1 MPFRPSL
8 PRQTVVP
15 LIVACGLFMENL
27 DSTVVATALPAIART
42 LHEDPLRL
50 NLAITSYLL
59 SLAVFI
65 PLSGWLADR
74 IGARTVFGSA
84 IVVFTL
90 GSIGCGFSESL
101 GQLVATRILQGIGGA
116 MMVPVGRL
124 VLMRTIPKA
133 ELVNAMTYLTV
144 PALIGP
150 IMGPPVGGFIV
161 TYSSWR
167 WIFFINVPIG
177 ILGVLLTRRF
187 IPNLVEENR
196 RPLDARGFLLIGLGL
211 AGLMFGFETIGR
223 DLLPNQA
230 VAGLL
235 AVGAICTALYVLH
248 ARRTPNRILDL
259 SLFQYVTFRANTIG
273 GTLFRTGIGA
283 LPFLL
288 PMMFQLAFG
297 LTAFSSGLLTF
308 TATAGAMFMKMTAAR
323 IIRLFGFRRV
333 LIGNALIS
341 TAFILSYAL
350 FRPSTAHSLI
360 IATLLTGGFFRSLQF
375 TSLQTIAYAE
385 VAPAQLSQATT
396 LVSVA
401 QQLAQSFGVGLGAML
416 LHLMVWWRGGVE
428 LTPAHFS
435 FAFLGVGLVS
445 LTSLPFFVALPA
457 DAGAE
462 ISGRQVAAGKAA
474 PQVRPP

>member
-1 MPFRPSL
+1 MPLPSL
-8 PRQTVVP
+8 SRQTIVP

-27 DSTVVATALPAIART
+27 DSTVVATALPEIAHS

-74 IGARTVFGSA
+74 VGARTVFGSA

-90 GSIGCGFSESL
+90 GSIGCGFSQSL
-101 GQLVATRILQGIGGA
+101 GQLVATRMLQGLGGA

-167 WIFFINVPIG
+167 WIFFINIPIG

-187 IPNLVEENR
+187 IPDLTEEVR
-196 RPLDARGFLLIGLGL
+196 RPLDGRGFVLTALGL

-235 AVGAICTALYVLH
+235 VIGMVCTALYAVH
-248 ARRTPNRILDL
+248 ARRTPNPLLDM
-259 SLFQYVTFRANTIG
+259 SLFKYVTFRANTVG

-308 TATAGAMFMKMTAAR
+308 TSTAGAMFMKMTAAR
-323 IIRLFGFRRV
+323 IIRRFGFRRV
-333 LIGNALIS
+333 LIGNAVIS
-341 TAFILSYAL
+341 TAFIFGYAL
-350 FRPSTAHSLI
+350 FTPSTPHALI

-385 VAPAQLSQATT
+385 VAPAQMSQATT
-396 LVSVA
+396 MVSVA
-401 QQLAQSFGVGLGAML
+401 QQLALSFGVGLGAML
-416 LHLMVWWRGGVE
+416 LHLTVWWSGGAE

-435 FAFLGVGLVS
+435 IAFLGVGVVS
-445 LTSLPFFVALPA
+445 LISLPLFLALPA
-457 DAGAE
+457 DAGSE
-462 ISGRQVAAGKAA
+462 ISGRKA
-474 PQVRPP
+474 

>member
-1 MPFRPSL
+1 MLPPFRLSH
-8 PRQTVVP
+8 QTIVP

-27 DSTVVATALPAIART
+27 DSTVVATALPAIARS

-65 PLSGWLADR
+65 PLSGWMSDR
-74 IGARTVFGSA
+74 LGARTVFSSA

-90 GSIGCGFSESL
+90 GSIGCGFSHSL
-101 GQLVATRILQGIGGA
+101 WQLVATRILQGVGGA

-133 ELVNAMTYLTV
+133 QLVSAMTYLTV

-150 IMGPPVGGFIV
+150 VMGPPLGGFIV

-167 WIFFINVPIG
+167 WIFFINIPIG
-177 ILGVLLTRRF
+177 ILGVLLSRRF
-187 IPNLVEENR
+187 IPNVREENR
-196 RPLDARGFLLIGLGL
+196 RPLDTRGFVLIALGL

-223 DLLPNQA
+223 DLLPPQA

-235 AVGAICTALYVLH
+235 ATGVICTGLYVLH

-259 SLFQYVTFRANTIG
+259 SLFQYVTFRANVIG

-288 PMMFQLAFG
+288 PLMFQLAFG
-297 LTAFSSGLLTF
+297 LSAFSSGLLTF
-308 TATAGAMFMKMTAAR
+308 TSTAGAMLMKMTAAS
-323 IIRLFGFRRV
+323 IIRTFGFRRV
-333 LIGNALIS
+333 LVGNAIIS
-341 TAFILSYAL
+341 TAFLFGYAL
-350 FRPSTAHSLI
+350 FTPSTPHSLI
-360 IATLLTGGFFRSLQF
+360 IATLLAGGFFRSLQF

-385 VAPAQLSQATT
+385 VPPTQLSQATT

-416 LHLMVWWRGGVE
+416 LHLTVWWSGGAE
-428 LTPAHFS
+428 LTPSHFS
-435 FAFLGVGLVS
+435 VAFLGVGFVS
-445 LTSLPFFVALPA
+445 LMSLPFFWALPA
-457 DAGAE
+457 NAGEE
-462 ISGRQVAAGKAA
+462 ISGRHRPQIRQTREAKA
-474 PQVRPP
+474 Q